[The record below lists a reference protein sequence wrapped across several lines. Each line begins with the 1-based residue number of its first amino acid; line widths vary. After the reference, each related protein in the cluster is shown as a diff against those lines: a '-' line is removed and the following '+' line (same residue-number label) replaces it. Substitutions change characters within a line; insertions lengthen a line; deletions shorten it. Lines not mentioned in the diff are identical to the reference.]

1 MRAVHAARLCQKLD
15 ALRSVSAL
23 RLLSVAR
30 ASKVAYHMRRI
41 PARRRGE
48 LILEGAKADELII
61 ITKGEC
67 TCHCSP
73 QAIAS
78 APVRR
83 FVDHTRPIT
92 PPRPARLLSL
102 VNSWLGSTVLTVRLT
117 AAAKE
122 RLRLSTRTEVAQ
134 RYKVFLV
141 CVSGDILVTT
151 GPGYNNDIVW
161 HVFFTV
167 TVFFFKTL
175 NFRCEFEYYQDL
187 VQAVSRGMTSTP
199 SAFSP
204 QEPGSSSILGPGS
217 IIVSA
222 HARLVRVPV
231 HGWLS

>member
-92 PPRPARLLSL
+92 PPRPAQRSSARLLSL
-102 VNSWLGSTVLTVRLT
+102 VNSCLGSTVLTVRLT

-161 HVFFTV
+161 HDSKFLLFTV
-167 TVFFFKTL
+167 
-175 NFRCEFEYYQDL
+175 NIEFS
-187 VQAVSRGMTSTP
+187 V
-199 SAFSP
+199 
-204 QEPGSSSILGPGS
+204 
-217 IIVSA
+217 
-222 HARLVRVPV
+222 
-231 HGWLS
+231 